1 MPRAARCAEHGRRVA
16 KLACREIW
24 GDVGRCGEMWGDVGR
39 YREIWG
45 ARRAHRE
52 AHLVRAEVGEGSGE
66 GEGEA

>member
-1 MPRAARCAEHGRRVA
+1 
-16 KLACREIW
+16 
-24 GDVGRCGEMWGDVGR
+24 MWGDVGR

-66 GEGEA
+66 GGVRLRLGFKW